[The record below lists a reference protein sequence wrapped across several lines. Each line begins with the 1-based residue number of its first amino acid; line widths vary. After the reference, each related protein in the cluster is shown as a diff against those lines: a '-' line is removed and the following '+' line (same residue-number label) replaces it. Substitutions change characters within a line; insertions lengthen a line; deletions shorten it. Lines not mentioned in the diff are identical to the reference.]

1 MHGSFW
7 NFSLK
12 VYAAP
17 NVGDECISLQDGHG
31 IDVNLLLF
39 AAFIGSKGATLCQR
53 EVDDIIALVRDWH
66 EHMVKPLRGARRAM
80 KRILESSSI
89 KDSTAIVALRSRV
102 KADELEAERIE
113 QDWLNDWAS
122 NHALGRTNFDPEA
135 AVRANIRLLQVACNA
150 GDAPAPERLIAAALA
165 QRPL

>member
-17 NVGDECISLQDGHG
+17 NVGDACISLQDGYG

-39 AAFIGSKGATLCQR
+39 AAFIGRNGGTLSER
-53 EVDDIIALVRDWH
+53 EVGEIIALVRDWH
-66 EHMVKPLRGARRAM
+66 EHAVKPLCGARRAM
-80 KRILESSSI
+80 KRMLESDSI
-89 KDSTAIVALRSRV
+89 KDPQAIVALRSRV

-113 QDWLNDWAS
+113 QDWLNDCAS
-122 NHALGRTNFDPEA
+122 NRALGRTNSDPEA

-150 GDAPAPERLIAAALA
+150 GDAPAPERLIAVTLA

>member
-7 NFSLK
+7 SFSLK

-17 NVGDECISLQDGHG
+17 NVGDECMSLQDGYG

-39 AAFIGSKGATLCQR
+39 AAFLGSKGGTLSER
-53 EVDDIIALVRDWH
+53 EVGEIVALVRDWH
-66 EHMVKPLRGARRAM
+66 EQAIKPLRGARRSL
-80 KRILESSSI
+80 KRMLESGSI
-89 KDSTAIVALRSRV
+89 KDPQAIAALRSKIKV
-102 KADELEAERIE
+102 DELEAERIE
-113 QDWLNDWAS
+113 QVWLNDWA
-122 NHALGRTNFDPEA
+122 NNRALQRTNSDPES

-150 GDAPAPERLIAAALA
+150 GDAPAPERLIAVTLA